1 MNLVEVFV
9 EDNCSACESVLE
21 ILERLS
27 GELPLVRRIYHR
39 DADREEFDLRGVAIL
54 PATFINHQ
62 LAFYGEF
69 STRDFHRQLLKLRI
83 KS

>member
-9 EDNCSACESVLE
+9 EENCVACKAVLE
-21 ILERLS
+21 MLEQLS
-27 GELPLVRRIYHR
+27 IELPIVKQTYNRGT
-39 DADREEFDLRGVAIL
+39 DSKEFQSRGVTIL

-69 STRDFHRQLLKLRI
+69 STLDFHRQLLRLRR